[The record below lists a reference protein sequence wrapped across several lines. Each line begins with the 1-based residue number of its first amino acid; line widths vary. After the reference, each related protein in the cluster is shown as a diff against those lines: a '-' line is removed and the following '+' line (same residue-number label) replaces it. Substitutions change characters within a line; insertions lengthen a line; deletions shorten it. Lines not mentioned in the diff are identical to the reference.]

1 MNNQE
6 LLDRIE
12 KQCRNV
18 FRFPLWILLRVLPS
32 VLLWPL
38 VWPSKET
45 NKAKPAERRP
55 NPAARPKP
63 H

>member
-12 KQCRNV
+12 KQCRKLL
-18 FRFPLWILLRVLPS
+18 RFPLWILFRVLPS

-38 VWPSKET
+38 VWPFKET
-45 NKAKPAERRP
+45 KKAKPKRLP
-55 NPAARPKP
+55 DGP
-63 H
+63 